1 MSFQRSWIFAL
12 CAAGVLCAGTTL
24 AAQPQG
30 EGRAPLAPAA
40 PFQSV
45 PVDNARLAEI
55 RGGFDLGN
63 GLVASF
69 GISRAIYINGNLVA
83 HVSLNIPD
91 VAQIDRKQAQALAT
105 LVNGVTLI
113 RNGPGNFIDPASFNQ
128 AAGAIVIQNTLDN
141 QQIQALTTLDTRVR
155 NLSQFSSLNL
165 ANTLQQALVNSR
177 GQ

>member
-1 MSFQRSWIFAL
+1 MKFQRSLAFAF
-12 CAAGVLCAGTTL
+12 CL
-24 AAQPQG
+24 AAVAFAG
-30 EGRAPLAPAA
+30 AARAA
-40 PFQSV
+40 PPQAHGGRFAPSTPFGSF
-45 PVDNARLAEI
+45 PVDNNRLASM
-55 RGGFDLGN
+55 RGGFDLGD

-83 HVSLNIPD
+83 QVSVNIPD
-91 VAQIDRKQAQALAT
+91 VSRIDRKQAEALAT

-113 RNGPGNFIDPASFNQ
+113 RNGPGNFVDPASFNRT
-128 AAGAIVIQNTLDN
+128 AGAIVIQNTLDN

>member
-1 MSFQRSWIFAL
+1 MGCQRSVVF
-12 CAAGVLCAGTTL
+12 VLCSAAVLFAGAVRATP
-24 AAQPQG
+24 PQTM
-30 EGRAPLAPAA
+30 GRVQVAPAA
-40 PFQSV
+40 PFGSA
-45 PVDNARLAEI
+45 PLDESRLEAI

-83 HVSLNIPD
+83 QVSVSIPD
-91 VAQIDRKQAQALAT
+91 VSQIDRKQAESLAT

-113 RNGPGNFIDPASFNQ
+113 RNGPGNFVDPASFNQ

-141 QQIQALTTLDTRVR
+141 QRIQALTTLDTRVR
-155 NLSQFSSLNL
+155 DLGQFSSLNL